1 MAALAARSGRTRL
14 SELGVSEEQLP
25 PIADAAV
32 HHPLYGKTPEP
43 PSEGELLGLLR
54 AAL

>member
-1 MAALAARSGRTRL
+1 VR
-14 SELGVSEEQLP
+14 EEQLP
-25 PIADAAV
+25 QVAAAV
-32 HHPLYGKTPEP
+32 VQHPLYGNTPEP